1 MAIPIKKCL
10 KCDVWILFGFD
21 SPSVRHFVQALTFL
35 SKGGSLMETIRWMSL
50 IIVLGLLGLTFLGLA
65 IKIVRQYERGVVLRF
80 GRLIKTRQPGFNL
93 IIPVVDRMIK
103 VDLRV
108 VTMVVEPQVVITKD
122 NVTIKVDAVVYFM
135 VMDPVKSVIHV
146 ADYTKATS
154 QIALTTLRSVLGQSD
169 LDELLFER
177 DKINKRLREIIDQ
190 HTEPWGVMVSV
201 VEVKDVQLPD
211 PMQRAMAKQAEAERE
226 KRAKVIHAQGEYQA
240 AETLRQAA
248 QIISIEPAALQLR
261 YLQTLTEIAGEK
273 NSTIIP
279 ISLDIANGISALGK
293 KVGVPGT

>member
-1 MAIPIKKCL
+1 
-10 KCDVWILFGFD
+10 
-21 SPSVRHFVQALTFL
+21 
-35 SKGGSLMETIRWMSL
+35 METIRLTSL
-50 IIVLGLLGLTFLGLA
+50 IIILGLIGITFLGLA

-80 GRLIKTRQPGFNL
+80 GRLIKTRDPGFNM
-93 IIPVVDRMIK
+93 IIPIVDRMIK
-103 VDLRV
+103 IELRV
-108 VTMVVEPQVVITKD
+108 ITMVVEPQVVITKD
-122 NVTIKVDAVVYFM
+122 NVTLKVDAVVYFM
-135 VMDPVKSVIHV
+135 VIDPVKAVIQV
-146 ADYTKATS
+146 ADYIKATS

-211 PMQRAMAKQAEAERE
+211 PMQRAMARQAEAERE
-226 KRAKVIHAQGEYQA
+226 KRAKVIHAQGEFQA

-248 QIISIEPAALQLR
+248 RIISIEPAALQLR

-279 ISLDIANGISALGK
+279 ITLDIANTLQGIGK
-293 KVGVPGT
+293 KVGVPDMLTNE

>member
-1 MAIPIKKCL
+1 
-10 KCDVWILFGFD
+10 
-21 SPSVRHFVQALTFL
+21 
-35 SKGGSLMETIRWMSL
+35 METIRLTSL
-50 IIVLGLLGLTFLGLA
+50 IIILGLIGITFLGLA

-80 GRLIKTRQPGFNL
+80 GRLIKTRDPGFNM
-93 IIPVVDRMIK
+93 IIPIVDRMIK
-103 VDLRV
+103 IELRV
-108 VTMVVEPQVVITKD
+108 ITMVVEPQVVITKD
-122 NVTIKVDAVVYFM
+122 NVTLKVDAVVYFM
-135 VMDPVKSVIHV
+135 VIDPVKAVIQV
-146 ADYTKATS
+146 ADYIKATS

-211 PMQRAMAKQAEAERE
+211 AMQRAMARQAEAERE

-248 QIISIEPAALQLR
+248 HIISIEPAALQLR

-279 ISLDIANGISALGK
+279 ITLDIANTLQAISKKGGIQGMISNE
-293 KVGVPGT
+293 

>member
-1 MAIPIKKCL
+1 
-10 KCDVWILFGFD
+10 
-21 SPSVRHFVQALTFL
+21 
-35 SKGGSLMETIRWMSL
+35 MSL
-50 IIVLGLLGLTFLGLA
+50 IIILGLFSITLLSLA

-80 GRLIKTRQPGFNL
+80 GRLIKTRNPGFNV
-93 IIPVVDRMIK
+93 IIPIVDRMIK
-103 VDLRV
+103 VELRV

-135 VMDPVKSVIHV
+135 VVDPVKAVIQV
-146 ADYTKATS
+146 ADYIKATS
-154 QIALTTLRSVLGQSD
+154 QIALTSLRSVLGQSD

-211 PMQRAMAKQAEAERE
+211 PMQRAMARQAEAERE

-248 QIISIEPAALQLR
+248 RIISIEPAALQLR

-279 ISLDIANGISALGK
+279 ITLDIANTIHAITQK
-293 KVGVPGT
+293 AGVPGLVKSE

>member
-1 MAIPIKKCL
+1 
-10 KCDVWILFGFD
+10 
-21 SPSVRHFVQALTFL
+21 
-35 SKGGSLMETIRWMSL
+35 METIRWMSL
-50 IIVLGLLGLTFLGLA
+50 IIIAGLAGITLLSLA
-65 IKIVRQYERGVVLRF
+65 IKIVRQYERGVILRF
-80 GRLIKTRQPGFNL
+80 GRLIKTREPGFNM
-93 IIPVVDRMIK
+93 IIPIVDRMIK
-103 VDLRV
+103 VELRV

-135 VMDPVKSVIHV
+135 VKDTVKAILQV
-146 ADYTKATS
+146 ADYIKATT

-177 DKINKRLREIIDQ
+177 DKINKRLSESIDH

-201 VEVKDVQLPD
+201 VEVKDVQLPE
-211 PMQRAMAKQAEAERE
+211 PMQRAMARQAEAERE
-226 KRAKVIHAQGEYQA
+226 KRAKVIHAQGEFQA

-248 QIISIEPAALQLR
+248 RIISIEPAALQLR

-279 ISLDIANGISALGK
+279 ITLDIANTLQAIGK
-293 KVGVPGT
+293 KAGVPGLLTNE

>member
-1 MAIPIKKCL
+1 MEAIRSI
-10 KCDVWILFGFD
+10 
-21 SPSVRHFVQALTFL
+21 
-35 SKGGSLMETIRWMSL
+35 SL
-50 IIVLGLLGLTFLGLA
+50 IIIVVLAGLTFLGLA

-80 GRLIKTRQPGFNL
+80 GRLIKTRDPGLNL
-93 IIPVVDRMIK
+93 IIPIVDRMLK

-108 VTMVVEPQVVITKD
+108 ITMVVEPQVVITKD
-122 NVTIKVDAVVYFM
+122 NVTIKVDAVVYF
-135 VMDPVKSVIHV
+135 VVIDPVKAVLQV
-146 ADYTKATS
+146 ADYNKATT

-226 KRAKVIHAQGEYQA
+226 KRAKVIHAQGEFQA

-279 ISLDIANGISALGK
+279 ISLDIANTIHAIGRRA
-293 KVGVPGT
+293 GVPGLVAGE

>member
-1 MAIPIKKCL
+1 
-10 KCDVWILFGFD
+10 
-21 SPSVRHFVQALTFL
+21 
-35 SKGGSLMETIRWMSL
+35 MEIIRLISL
-50 IIVLGLLGLTFLGLA
+50 IIILGLAGITLLGLA

-80 GRLIKTRQPGFNL
+80 GRLIRTRDPGFNM

-135 VMDPVKSVIHV
+135 VVDPIKAVIQV
-146 ADYTKATS
+146 ADYVKATS

-211 PMQRAMAKQAEAERE
+211 TMQRAMARQAEAERE

-248 QIISIEPAALQLR
+248 HIISIEPAALQLR

-279 ISLDIANGISALGK
+279 IPLDIANTLHAISNK
-293 KVGVPGT
+293 DGVSEILTNE

>member
-1 MAIPIKKCL
+1 MEAIRML
-10 KCDVWILFGFD
+10 
-21 SPSVRHFVQALTFL
+21 
-35 SKGGSLMETIRWMSL
+35 SL
-50 IIVLGLLGLTFLGLA
+50 IIILGLAGITFLGLA

-80 GRLIKTRQPGFNL
+80 GRLIRTREPGFNM
-93 IIPVVDRMIK
+93 IIPIVDRLIK

-108 VTMVVEPQVVITKD
+108 ITMVVEPQVVITKD

-135 VMDPVKSVIHV
+135 VIDHVKAVIQV
-146 ADYTKATS
+146 ADYIKATS

-211 PMQRAMAKQAEAERE
+211 PMQRAMARQAEAERE

-248 QIISIEPAALQLR
+248 KIISIEPAALQLR

-279 ISLDIANGISALGK
+279 IPLEIANTLHAITKKSGISGS
-293 KVGVPGT
+293 VTNE

>member
-1 MAIPIKKCL
+1 
-10 KCDVWILFGFD
+10 
-21 SPSVRHFVQALTFL
+21 
-35 SKGGSLMETIRWMSL
+35 METIRWMSL
-50 IIVLGLLGLTFLGLA
+50 VIVLGLFGITFLGLA

-80 GRLIKTRQPGFNL
+80 GRLIKTREPGFNL
-93 IIPVVDRMIK
+93 IIPIVDRMIK

-122 NVTIKVDAVVYFM
+122 NVTIKVDAVVYFV
-135 VMDPVKSVIHV
+135 VMEPVKAILQV
-146 ADYTKATS
+146 ADYIKATT

-177 DKINKRLREIIDQ
+177 DKINKRLSEIIDQ
-190 HTEPWGVMVSV
+190 HTEPWGVTVSV

-211 PMQRAMAKQAEAERE
+211 PMQRAMARQAEAERE
-226 KRAKVIHAQGEYQA
+226 KRAKVIHAQGEFQA

-248 QIISIEPAALQLR
+248 QIISLEPAALQLR

-279 ISLDIANGISALGK
+279 ISLDISNSIHAIGK
-293 KVGVPGT
+293 KVGVPGLLTNE

>member
-1 MAIPIKKCL
+1 
-10 KCDVWILFGFD
+10 
-21 SPSVRHFVQALTFL
+21 
-35 SKGGSLMETIRWMSL
+35 METIRWMSL
-50 IIVLGLLGLTFLGLA
+50 IIIAGLVGITLLGLA
-65 IKIVRQYERGVVLRF
+65 IKIVRQYERGVILRF
-80 GRLIKTRQPGFNL
+80 GRLINTREPGFNL
-93 IIPVVDRMIK
+93 IIPIVDRMIK
-103 VDLRV
+103 VELRV

-135 VMDPVKSVIHV
+135 VKDPVKAILQV
-146 ADYTKATS
+146 ADYIKATT

-177 DKINKRLREIIDQ
+177 DKINKRLSEIIDH

-211 PMQRAMAKQAEAERE
+211 PMQRAMARQAEAERE
-226 KRAKVIHAQGEYQA
+226 KRAKVIHAQGEFQA

-248 QIISIEPAALQLR
+248 RIISIEPAALQLR

-279 ISLDIANGISALGK
+279 ITLDIANTLQAIGK
-293 KVGVPGT
+293 KGGGSGIVTNE

>member
-1 MAIPIKKCL
+1 
-10 KCDVWILFGFD
+10 
-21 SPSVRHFVQALTFL
+21 
-35 SKGGSLMETIRWMSL
+35 METIRLLS
-50 IIVLGLLGLTFLGLA
+50 IIIILGLFGITFLGLA

-80 GRLIKTRQPGFNL
+80 GRLIATREPGFNM
-93 IIPVVDRMIK
+93 IIPIVDRMIK
-103 VDLRV
+103 IELRV

-122 NVTIKVDAVVYFM
+122 NVTLKVDAVVYFM
-135 VMDPVKSVIHV
+135 VVDPVKAVIQV
-146 ADYTKATS
+146 ADYIKATT

-177 DKINKRLREIIDQ
+177 DKINKRLSEIIDL
-190 HTEPWGVMVSV
+190 HTEPWGVRVSV

-211 PMQRAMAKQAEAERE
+211 PMQRAMARQAEAERE

-248 QIISIEPAALQLR
+248 RIISIEPAALQLR

-279 ISLDIANGISALGK
+279 ITLDIANTLQGIGK
-293 KVGVPGT
+293 KAGIPGLLTNE